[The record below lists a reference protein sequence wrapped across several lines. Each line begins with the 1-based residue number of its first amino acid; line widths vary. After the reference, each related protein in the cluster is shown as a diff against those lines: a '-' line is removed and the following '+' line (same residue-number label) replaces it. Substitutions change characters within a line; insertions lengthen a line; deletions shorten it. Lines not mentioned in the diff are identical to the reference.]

1 MDAHLP
7 ALSPEDR
14 LIEVAA
20 VLAAGLLRLR
30 ARPQLAATAGD
41 AAGGQPA
48 GFARNPLEL
57 SAPARTHP
65 PVVSARES
73 EEGGEA

>member
-20 VLAAGLLRLR
+20 LLAAGLLRLR
-30 ARPQLAATAGD
+30 TRPQLATTAGGRS
-41 AAGGQPA
+41 AE
-48 GFARNPLEL
+48 FARNPLEL

-65 PVVSARES
+65 SVVSARES
-73 EEGGEA
+73 EEGGET